1 MWSQV
6 CLYRKR
12 LKNWQL
18 VVEYTC
24 MWIVSN
30 KHIFFPTASYTING
44 IRQPPI
50 EKSLGSLPIM
60 LKSKA
65 CHLKNLSPAQ
75 LIEKG
80 EQETEW
86 GGFFITG
93 GHERLIRML
102 QTTRRNYP
110 VSMQRPSWKNRGK
123 NFSDLGI
130 SIGKLFFGL
139 FTAKVYLTL
148 LFMSIVIKKIFWK
161 NHASNKIYIL
171 FISLKMLIPTPQ
183 LLSWDK
189 LINGN
194 WAMFVSKEQYYFLTF
209 PVCF

>member
-1 MWSQV
+1 
-6 CLYRKR
+6 
-12 LKNWQL
+12 
-18 VVEYTC
+18 
-24 MWIVSN
+24 
-30 KHIFFPTASYTING
+30 
-44 IRQPPI
+44 
-50 EKSLGSLPIM
+50 M

-130 SIGKLFFGL
+130 SIGMLFLVL
-139 FTAKVYLTL
+139 FTVLCCVNCHKENILKN
-148 LFMSIVIKKIFWK
+148 SCIKQ
-161 NHASNKIYIL
+161 NP
-171 FISLKMLIPTPQ
+171 KMLILAPQ
-183 LLSWDK
+183 ATIS
-189 LINGN
+189 
-194 WAMFVSKEQYYFLTF
+194 FF
-209 PVCF
+209 PLKPETN

>member
-1 MWSQV
+1 
-6 CLYRKR
+6 
-12 LKNWQL
+12 
-18 VVEYTC
+18 
-24 MWIVSN
+24 
-30 KHIFFPTASYTING
+30 
-44 IRQPPI
+44 
-50 EKSLGSLPIM
+50 M

-130 SIGKLFFGL
+130 SIGKLFLGF
-139 FTAKVYLTL
+139 VYCNL
-148 LFMSIVIKKIFWK
+148 LCQVIKKIF
-161 NHASNKIYIL
+161 
-171 FISLKMLIPTPQ
+171 
-183 LLSWDK
+183 
-189 LINGN
+189 
-194 WAMFVSKEQYYFLTF
+194 
-209 PVCF
+209 

>member
-1 MWSQV
+1 
-6 CLYRKR
+6 
-12 LKNWQL
+12 
-18 VVEYTC
+18 
-24 MWIVSN
+24 
-30 KHIFFPTASYTING
+30 
-44 IRQPPI
+44 
-50 EKSLGSLPIM
+50 M

-139 FTAKVYLTL
+139 FTALWAEGG
-148 LFMSIVIKKIFWK
+148 WK
-161 NHASNKIYIL
+161 L
-171 FISLKMLIPTPQ
+171 
-183 LLSWDK
+183 K
-189 LINGN
+189 LIRVHATEYEICVTKYLLVRKKTQAASGN
-194 WAMFVSKEQYYFLTF
+194 IRNNIF
-209 PVCF
+209 

>member
-1 MWSQV
+1 
-6 CLYRKR
+6 
-12 LKNWQL
+12 
-18 VVEYTC
+18 
-24 MWIVSN
+24 
-30 KHIFFPTASYTING
+30 
-44 IRQPPI
+44 
-50 EKSLGSLPIM
+50 M

-130 SIGKLFFGL
+130 SIGKLLFGL

-148 LFMSIVIKKIFWK
+148 LFTSIVIKKIFWK

-183 LLSWDK
+183 ASNSFFLETNQLMV
-189 LINGN
+189 I
-194 WAMFVSKEQYYFLTF
+194 EQFLF
-209 PVCF
+209 QRNNIIF

>member
-1 MWSQV
+1 M
-6 CLYRKR
+6 
-12 LKNWQL
+12 
-18 VVEYTC
+18 
-24 MWIVSN
+24 SN
-30 KHIFFPTASYTING
+30 KHIFFPIASYTING
-44 IRQPPI
+44 IQQPPI
-50 EKSLGSLPIM
+50 EKSLGNLPIM

-130 SIGKLFFGL
+130 SIGMLFLVL
-139 FTAKVYLTL
+139 FTVLCCVNCHKENILKN
-148 LFMSIVIKKIFWK
+148 SCIKQ
-161 NHASNKIYIL
+161 NP
-171 FISLKMLIPTPQ
+171 KMLILTPQ
-183 LLSWDK
+183 ATIS
-189 LINGN
+189 
-194 WAMFVSKEQYYFLTF
+194 FF
-209 PVCF
+209 PLKPETN

>member
-1 MWSQV
+1 MWV
-6 CLYRKR
+6 T
-12 LKNWQL
+12 N
-18 VVEYTC
+18 
-24 MWIVSN
+24 
-30 KHIFFPTASYTING
+30 IFFFPIASYTING
-44 IRQPPI
+44 IQQPSI
-50 EKSLGSLPIM
+50 EKSLGNLPIM

-130 SIGKLFFGL
+130 SIGKLFWVL
-139 FTAKVYLTL
+139 FTVWKIHATNKIQIL
-148 LFMSIVIKKIFWK
+148 LF
-161 NHASNKIYIL
+161 L
-171 FISLKMLIPTPQ
+171 Q
-183 LLSWDK
+183 R
-189 LINGN
+189 
-194 WAMFVSKEQYYFLTF
+194 
-209 PVCF
+209 C